1 MYKALV
7 NIGEYA
13 EGDIVPDEKAE
24 TWAKMYRV
32 SPVEKVNSVPEIIK
46 GSVPEEKVEQP
57 IEKKVEVK
65 SGQEPSEVSSADL
78 SEDYLGRNTK
88 VVVKNIQTDKLNK
101 VQLDKLLKLETSGKK
116 RPEVIKAL
124 GRKMGEFK

>member
-1 MYKALV
+1 MYKALI

-46 GSVPEEKVEQP
+46 SSVPEKLVQP
-57 IEKKVEVK
+57 VEKKVEAK

-124 GRKMGEFK
+124 GRKMGEIK